1 MPCIIP
7 KYNACKILATQN
19 GKDFSNI
26 FKVSPLKINSST
38 KGAKSMVY
46 TMEKKVGLYIP
57 KLSITSP

>member
-7 KYNACKILATQN
+7 KYNAFKILATQN

-38 KGAKSMVY
+38 KGAVMYKYKSLKCVIWCHLF
-46 TMEKKVGLYIP
+46 VNF
-57 KLSITSP
+57 